1 LALPSVAGTLTRGL
15 ARFARI
21 LAHVLAPQS
30 LALTPKESSV
40 HEIGIPSMFLTHASD
55 VLGDTNDG
63 LSGSNIVKAFTGYA
77 FGLNVNI
84 PHASY
89 PFDAANKR
97 TALLEN
103 LRCFEPEDQYRII
116 KELCEHPK
124 LPQPVPD
131 SINNLKIQLIA
142 RYSDQFGSVS
152 SETLNVTLVEEAKHW
167 LSDFP
172 DSLKLYESALTKFN
186 NNVFERNLLDDLR
199 LSLELLLKS
208 IFSNS
213 KSFENQIPQIGS
225 FINSNG
231 GSKEFSNM
239 FRTLVDYYSKYQNSF
254 VKHNDAVVEEEVEF
268 IFEMTSSFMKH
279 LVKMSI
285 KG

>member
-1 LALPSVAGTLTRGL
+1 M
-15 ARFARI
+15 
-21 LAHVLAPQS
+21 
-30 LALTPKESSV
+30 
-40 HEIGIPSMFLTHASD
+40 HEIPDMFLKNASD
-55 VLGDTNDG
+55 VLGKTEGG
-63 LSGSNIVKAFTGYA
+63 LSGANIADAFTVYA
-77 FGLNVNI
+77 FDLNVDI

-89 PFDAANKR
+89 PFVPNGLNKR

-103 LRCFEPEDQYRII
+103 LKKFEPKDQYKII
-116 KELCEHPK
+116 RELCEHPK

-142 RYSDQFGSVS
+142 RYSDQFGDVT
-152 SETLNVTLVEEAKHW
+152 SETLNITLVEEVKHW
-167 LSDFP
+167 LKDHS
-172 DSLKLYESALTKFN
+172 DSLSLYEDALKKFN
-186 NNVFERNLLDDLR
+186 NNIFERNLLDDLR

-208 IFSNS
+208 IFNNS
-213 KSFENQIPQIGS
+213 KSFENQFPLIAT
-225 FINSNG
+225 FVNEKG

-254 VKHNDAVVEEEVEF
+254 VKHNDAVIEEEVEF

-279 LVKMSI
+279 LVKMNK